1 VSSAPRRERPSAL
14 LVDLDGVLRR
24 WDPAFTAAVEERY
37 GLAPGALLTAA
48 LEPDRLRP
56 VVTGRVSRAEW
67 LAGIGEAVGSA
78 EAVAEWMTFRGTV
91 DPEVLGFIRQV
102 RTAGLPVALATNAT
116 DAERDDLAAL
126 GLTDELDA
134 VVNSAELGVAKPAPE
149 FYAAACA
156 AVRVPP
162 RGCLL
167 VDDTDRNVRGARA
180 AGLAAHRWTGPAD
193 LPYLRA
199 ALGLPAIV

>member
-1 VSSAPRRERPSAL
+1 MTIRERPTAL
-14 LVDLDGVLRR
+14 LVDLDGVLRV
-24 WDPAFTAAVEERY
+24 WDPEFTAGVEERY
-37 GLAPGALLTAA
+37 GLATGALLTAA
-48 LEPDRLRP
+48 L
-56 VVTGRVSRAEW
+56 
-67 LAGIGEAVGSA
+67 
-78 EAVAEWMTFRGTV
+78 
-91 DPEVLGFIRQV
+91 
-102 RTAGLPVALATNAT
+102 ATNAT
-116 DAERDDLAAL
+116 DGDHEDLAAL
-126 GLTDELDA
+126 GLTDDLDA

-156 AVRVPP
+156 AVGVPP

-199 ALGLPAIV
+199 ALGLWLYSPVTPSIASRIRSAWPLCRAYSSIMWT